1 MAETKA
7 ERWNRVYRETTAY
20 PQPNPQLLRYRALLP
35 AAGRALDLACG
46 LGADGLYLAEQGFE
60 TEAWDASSVAI
71 ARLAA
76 EASRRNTLITTR
88 CVQVSPTAFTSET
101 FDLIYVRRFLDRALF
116 PTIIT
121 SLALGGVL
129 FYETFADTHNKDV
142 VASGPKN
149 PDYRLSVNEL
159 LQLCE
164 PLVVRLFIDGFQI
177 GSDQDTQPAGQSL
190 IIAQKPP
197 A

>member
-1 MAETKA
+1 
-7 ERWNRVYRETTAY
+7 
-20 PQPNPQLLRYRALLP
+20 
-35 AAGRALDLACG
+35 
-46 LGADGLYLAEQGFE
+46 
-60 TEAWDASSVAI
+60 
-71 ARLAA
+71 
-76 EASRRNTLITTR
+76 
-88 CVQVSPTAFTSET
+88 
-101 FDLIYVRRFLDRALF
+101 
-116 PTIIT
+116 
-121 SLALGGVL
+121 VL

-177 GSDQDTQPAGQSL
+177 GSDQDTQSAGQSL